1 MKRQS
6 TQHDYMR
13 MLVNRYGMDGERVVR
28 EYADAEERGD
38 VERKS
43 NTRGYTAKQ
52 YARALWLDGM
62 RKGWLNNV
70 Q

>member
-1 MKRQS
+1 
-6 TQHDYMR
+6 MR

-38 VERKS
+38 VERNS